1 MCGIVGFCG
10 FSAPD
15 LLEQMTKM
23 LTHRGPDDSGT
34 FEEGAVSLGHRRL
47 SIIDI
52 AGGHQPMFSPDRRYV
67 IVFNGEIYNYRELR
81 QTLIGRG
88 YSFRSDSDTEVLL
101 ACYAEFG
108 VDALDRLNGMFA
120 FAIYDREEKSLFLA
134 RDRVGIK
141 PLYTLQVGD
150 RFLFSS
156 ESKTFCCWNEWNREV
171 NLDALQGYLALRYVP
186 GNTTLLK
193 GVRRLPAGHYLIHR
207 RGETRTVRYWTPP
220 TGDTKQNYSS
230 EGEAIEALGEQ
241 LERSVQR
248 RLISDVPVGA
258 YLSGGL
264 DSSLIVALMTRQKM
278 GQVNT
283 FSVGFDYEHDELREA
298 EATADLLGCKHHTI
312 QCGPTDIDLLQDV
325 VYHSDDPLG
334 DPISLPMYK
343 LAHEAKKQVTVILT
357 GEGADEFF
365 GGYLFHKVLWLAD
378 LYTRIAPRL
387 LRRGVVHPLLR
398 LTPPGLL
405 NLAFKYPASLG
416 RRGKLKLLDFHDQ
429 LEEDDLDARYR
440 HLISLFDRRDTDG
453 LFHEDVLG
461 EIGSSTDIA
470 EDDAVATRRFD
481 EMLRLQFGHWLPDN
495 MLLRQDKMS
504 MAAGIEGRVP
514 FLDHELI
521 EFAFGLPR
529 KFHIRRLIGKYCLRR
544 VAEGLLPRTTARRRK
559 MPFYVPVEGHFGN
572 PRFLAMMEDLIGDEA
587 VRRRGIFRP
596 EAIQG
601 LRKALHDREF
611 ILAKQVF
618 SLMTLELWFRSF
630 IDGSG
635 SRRLTNP

>member
-10 FSAPD
+10 FAAPD
-15 LLEQMTKM
+15 LLEQMTRA

-34 FEEGAVSLGHRRL
+34 FEEGDVALGHRRL

-67 IVFNGEIYNYRELR
+67 IIFNGEIYNYQELR
-81 QTLIGRG
+81 QNLIGRG
-88 YSFRSDSDTEVLL
+88 YSFQSDSDTEVLL
-101 ACYAEFG
+101 ACYAEYG
-108 VDALDRLNGMFA
+108 VAALDRLNGMFA

-156 ESKTFCCWNEWNREV
+156 ESKAFCCWREWNREV
-171 NLDALQGYLALRYVP
+171 NLGALEGYLALRYVP
-186 GNTTLLK
+186 GEATLLK

-207 RGETRTVRYWTPP
+207 QGQTRIFRYWVPP
-220 TGDTKQNYSS
+220 TGEVKQHYSS
-230 EGEAIEALGEQ
+230 ENEAIEALGEQ
-241 LERSVQR
+241 LERSVKR

-264 DSSLIVALMTRQKM
+264 DSSLIVALMTRQNM
-278 GQVNT
+278 GRVNT

-298 EATADLLGCKHHTI
+298 EATANLLGCEHHTI
-312 QCGPTDIDLLQDV
+312 QCGPADIELLPDV

-343 LAHEAKKQVTVILT
+343 LAHEARKEVTVILT

-378 LYTRIAPRL
+378 LYTRFVPGL

-405 NLAFKYPASLG
+405 NLAFNYPASLG
-416 RRGKLKLLDFHDQ
+416 RRGKQKLIDFHDQ
-429 LEEDDLDARYR
+429 LNDDDLDKRYR
-440 HLISLFDRRDTDG
+440 HLISLFDRRDTEG
-453 LFHEDVLG
+453 LFQQDVVA
-461 EIGSSTDIA
+461 TPPDVA
-470 EDDAVATRRFD
+470 PDDAVVPRRFD

-521 EFAFGLPR
+521 EFAFRLPR
-529 KFHIRRLIGKYCLRR
+529 KLHIRRLVGKYCLRR
-544 VAEGLLPRTTARRRK
+544 FAEQLLPRTTARRRK
-559 MPFYVPVEGHFGN
+559 MPFYVPVEGYFGD

-587 VRRRGIFRP
+587 VRRRGLFRP
-596 EAIQG
+596 EAIQR
-601 LRKALHDREF
+601 LRSALHNREF

-630 IDGSG
+630 IDGDAG
-635 SRRLTNP
+635 RRLTNP

>member
-10 FSAPD
+10 FAAPD
-15 LLEQMTKM
+15 LLGQMTRA
-23 LTHRGPDDSGT
+23 LTHRGPDDSGI
-34 FEEGAVSLGHRRL
+34 FEEGDVALGHRRL

-67 IVFNGEIYNYRELR
+67 IVFNGEIYNYQELR

-88 YSFRSDSDTEVLL
+88 YNFQSESDTEVLL

-108 VDALDRLNGMFA
+108 VEALDRLNGMFA
-120 FAIYDREEKSLFLA
+120 LAIYDREEKSLFLG

-150 RFLFSS
+150 RFLFAS
-156 ESKTFCCWNEWNREV
+156 ESKAFCRFSEWNREV
-171 NLDALQGYLALRYVP
+171 NLGALEGYLALRYVP
-186 GNTTLLK
+186 GEETLLK

-207 RGETRTVRYWTPP
+207 RGETRISRYWTPP
-220 TGDTKQNYSS
+220 TGEVKQRYNS
-230 EGEAIEALGEQ
+230 EDEAIEALGEQ

-298 EATADLLGCKHHTI
+298 EATANLLGCKHHTI
-312 QCGPTDIDLLQDV
+312 QCGPTDIDLLPEV

-343 LAHEAKKQVTVILT
+343 LAREAKKEVTVILT

-378 LYTRIAPRL
+378 LYTRVVPSL
-387 LRRGVVHPLLR
+387 LRRGVVHPLLQ
-398 LTPPGLL
+398 LMPPGLL
-405 NLAFKYPASLG
+405 NLAFNYPASLG
-416 RRGKLKLLDFHDQ
+416 RRGKQKLIDFHDQ
-429 LEEDDLDARYR
+429 LNDDDLDMRYR
-440 HLISLFDRRDTDG
+440 HLISLFDRRDTEG
-453 LFHEDVLG
+453 LFRQEVVAASPNLA
-461 EIGSSTDIA
+461 S
-470 EDDAVATRRFD
+470 DDAVVPRRFD

-529 KFHIRRLIGKYCLRR
+529 KLHIRRLVGKYCLRR
-544 VAEGLLPRTTARRRK
+544 FAEQLLPRTTARRRK
-559 MPFYVPVEGHFGN
+559 MPFYVPVEGHFGD
-572 PRFLAMMEDLIGDEA
+572 PRFIEMMEDLIGDEA
-587 VRRRGIFRP
+587 VRRRGLFRQ
-596 EAIQG
+596 EAVQR
-601 LRKALHDREF
+601 LRNALHNREF

-630 IDGSG
+630 IDGNVG
-635 SRRLTNP
+635 PGLTNP